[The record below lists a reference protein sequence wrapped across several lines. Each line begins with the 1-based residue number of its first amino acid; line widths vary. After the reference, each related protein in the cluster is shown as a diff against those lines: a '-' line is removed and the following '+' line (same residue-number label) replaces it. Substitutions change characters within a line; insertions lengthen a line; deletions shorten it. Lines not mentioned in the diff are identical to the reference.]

1 MGDNV
6 VTMVADGRTYV
17 PDRENA
23 TEEALREVRREKAL
37 KKRHE
42 LEAGLKVSLRDGV
55 LETFEYNT
63 KMKAIA
69 SNMDLIENAIDDP
82 VKLTEL

>member
-1 MGDNV
+1 MV
-6 VTMVADGRTYV
+6 VDGRTYV
-17 PDRENA
+17 PDKENA
-23 TEEALREVRREKAL
+23 TEEAMRQIRRDKAL

-42 LEAGLKVSLRDGV
+42 LEAGLEVSLRDAV
-55 LETFEYNT
+55 IETYEFNA

-82 VKLTEL
+82 AKLTEL

>member
-1 MGDNV
+1 MSDNV
-6 VTMVADGRTYV
+6 VTMVVDGRTYV
-17 PDRENA
+17 PDKENA
-23 TEEALREVRREKAL
+23 TEEAMRQIRRDKAL

-42 LEAGLKVSLRDGV
+42 LEAGLEVSLRDAV
-55 LETFEYNT
+55 IETYEFNA

-82 VKLTEL
+82 AKLTEL